1 MRNGEEHEVARIE
14 SRVVMGGEGEVGGAG
29 EAGVFARDGRAGQL
43 VRGDSDELEVGMA
56 QGDPRQLDAGEPRRA
71 YDARRDRHVDR
82 LRSAR
87 HVGQLVSCRRF
98 ARFVQAHK
106 SKPFAP
112 LSIILRKKRRFDKV
126 RSENSRARSKGD
138 AARGGEKGAPEGE
151 GPWRVRTTAMGTC
164 RRAAMRSAS
173 GPRFCRACA
182 GREAPPSPE
191 TRARRQR
198 IRTFGADRGKE
209 PCGMAG
215 RHPFSRR
222 LDTDPLPRSIP
233 SDRDR

>member
-1 MRNGEEHEVARIE
+1 MRNGKEHEVARIE
-14 SRVVMGGEGEVGGAG
+14 SGSSWVVKARSVAPEKPGYSQET
-29 EAGVFARDGRAGQL
+29 GVPASSFE
-43 VRGDSDELEVGMA
+43 GDSDELEVGMA

-87 HVGQLVSCRRF
+87 HGA
-98 ARFVQAHK
+98 ARFVSALRSICASAQ

-112 LSIILRKKRRFDKV
+112 LSIILRKKRGFDKV

-182 GREAPPSPE
+182 GGRPRPPRKRAPIGNASGPSAR
-191 TRARRQR
+191 TGAKSRAGWPVG
-198 IRTFGADRGKE
+198 T
-209 PCGMAG
+209 
-215 RHPFSRR
+215 PFSR
-222 LDTDPLPRSIP
+222 
-233 SDRDR
+233 